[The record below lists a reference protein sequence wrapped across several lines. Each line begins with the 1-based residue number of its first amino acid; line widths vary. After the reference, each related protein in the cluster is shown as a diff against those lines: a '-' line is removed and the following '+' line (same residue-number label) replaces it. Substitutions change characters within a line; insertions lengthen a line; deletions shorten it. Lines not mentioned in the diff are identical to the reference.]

1 MWEEFYDTLIVLTIV
16 RIIDANKA
24 GDRHYKTT
32 VPLGF
37 VEGFDLDGKRFEWSV
52 KSGNTFELR
61 VVNDAD

>member
-1 MWEEFYDTLIVLTIV
+1 VGIEIPNLC
-16 RIIDANKA
+16 
-24 GDRHYKTT
+24 
-32 VPLGF
+32 

>member
-1 MWEEFYDTLIVLTIV
+1 MPTTAVS
-16 RIIDANKA
+16 KS

-37 VEGFDLDGKRFEWSV
+37 VEGFDLDGKRLEWSV

>member
-1 MWEEFYDTLIVLTIV
+1 MPTTAI
-16 RIIDANKA
+16 NQA

-32 VPLGF
+32 VPLSF
-37 VEGFDLDGKRFEWSV
+37 VEGFDLDDKRFEWSV

>member
-1 MWEEFYDTLIVLTIV
+1 MPATAI
-16 RIIDANKA
+16 NQA

>member
-1 MWEEFYDTLIVLTIV
+1 MPTTAI
-16 RIIDANKA
+16 NQA

-61 VVNDAD
+61 VVNDVDRD

>member
-1 MWEEFYDTLIVLTIV
+1 MPTIAIS
-16 RIIDANKA
+16 RA

-37 VEGFDLDGKRFEWSV
+37 VEVFDLDGKRFEWSV
-52 KSGNTFELR
+52 KSVNTFELR